1 MDKLAYLKNAIA
13 KLEGYI
19 RCEEDIDLEAVVKEL
34 KCMAFDMIVEAEAE
48 KAEAVEE
55 ELVDTAEPETL

>member
-19 RCEEDIDLEAVVKEL
+19 KCEEDIDLEAVVKEL
-34 KCMAFDMIVEAEAE
+34 KCMAFDMIMEAEAE
-48 KAEAVEE
+48 KVEAVEE